1 MFTRKF
7 WRDALERA
15 ARTAAQAAVTAFAG
29 DKVNVW
35 AVDWQTVTGLSLG
48 AALLSVLMSLGARR
62 AGDPDSASMVD

>member
-15 ARTAAQAAVTAFAG
+15 VRTAAQAAATAFGG
-29 DKVNVW
+29 DVVNVW

-48 AALLSVLMSLGARR
+48 AALLSVLMSLGARKIG
-62 AGDPDSASMVD
+62 AADSASMVD